1 MANSYTNEGYLVSK
15 RYAYYVFFVLFII
28 YMIDYADR
36 YVISGL
42 IPYLKAPISEGGL
55 AFSDQDCGLLV
66 SAVYWSIVVL
76 TFPLSIMI
84 DRWRRTRSL
93 GILVFLWSLATGS
106 CAFTTNFRQLFT
118 ARVAV
123 GVGESGYVPGGYSLI
138 SAFFPEKKRELM
150 IGIWNGSIPLG
161 IVMGSV
167 LGGIIAVH
175 LGWRHAFG
183 IMAIPGLVLASLFFL
198 MKDYKTVDLLRTVTG
213 AKRKTEKVKMKVKDI
228 VREFLDTP
236 SLLLTYFGYA
246 GCVFVNNALILWL
259 PAYFNR
265 LDGLPMDKATMKTA
279 IVFLLAVL
287 GAPLGG
293 IITNALQKRFKT
305 ARLVFPAISTFA
317 AAILLFAAFHFFKGQ
332 AQYFALIAMGLAAP
346 MFVAGSSA
354 VTQDVVHP
362 GLRSI
367 SYSLAIIVQNL
378 LGASLGPLFIGV
390 VSDHYMTKFNTNPA
404 MALVA
409 GFKFLPIFFAIGAL
423 FFLAGSFFYLRDLAK
438 VERVALEPED

>member
-1 MANSYTNEGYLVSK
+1 MANSYTKEGYLVSK

-36 YVISGL
+36 YVVSGL
-42 IPYLKAPISEGGL
+42 IPYLKASPADGGL
-55 AFSDQDCGLLV
+55 GFSDGDCGLLV

-76 TFPLSIMI
+76 TFPLSIII

-106 CAFTTNFRQLFT
+106 CAFAMNFKQLFT

-150 IGIWNGSIPLG
+150 MGIWNGAIPLG

-167 LGGIIAVH
+167 LGGIIAVN

-183 IMAIPGLVLASLFFL
+183 IMAIPGLVLAFLFFF
-198 MKDYKTVDLLRTVTG
+198 MKDYKTVELLRTVTDS
-213 AKRKTEKVKMKVKDI
+213 KNKTQKIKMKVKDI

-236 SLLLTYFGYA
+236 SLLFTYFGYA
-246 GCVFVNNALILWL
+246 GCVFVTNALILWL

-265 LDGLPMDKATMKTA
+265 MEGLPMDKATMKSSV
-279 IVFLLAVL
+279 VFLLAVL

-293 IITNALQKRFKT
+293 IITNALRKRFKT
-305 ARLVFPAISTFA
+305 ARLVFPAISSFTA
-317 AAILLFAAFHFFKGQ
+317 ALLIFAAFYFFSGK
-332 AQYFALIAMGLAAP
+332 AQYFTLMAMGLVIP
-346 MFVAGSSA
+346 MFVAGSAA

-362 GLRSI
+362 GLRSV
-367 SYSLAIIVQNL
+367 SQSLAIVTQNL

-390 VSDHYMTKFNTNPA
+390 VSDYYVRKFNVDPA
-404 MALVA
+404 MGLVS
-409 GFKFLPIFFAIGAL
+409 GFRFLPIFLILGGL
-423 FFLAGSFFYLRDLAK
+423 FFLAGSFFYVRDLAK
-438 VERVALEPED
+438 VERVELKPED

>member
-1 MANSYTNEGYLVSK
+1 MTNSYTKDGYLVSK

-36 YVISGL
+36 YVVSGL
-42 IPYLKAPISEGGL
+42 IPFLKAPLAEGGL

-76 TFPLSIMI
+76 TFPLSILI

-106 CAFTTNFRQLFT
+106 CAFANNFRQLFT

-138 SAFFPEKKRELM
+138 SAFFPERKRELM
-150 IGIWNGSIPLG
+150 IGIWNGAIPLG

-167 LGGIIAVH
+167 LGGIIAVN

-183 IMAIPGLVLASLFFL
+183 IMAIPGLLLAFLFFF
-198 MKDYKTVDLLRTVTG
+198 MKDYKTVELLRTVTS
-213 AKRKTEKVKMKVKDI
+213 AKQAPQKIKMKVKDI
-228 VREFLDTP
+228 VREFFDTP
-236 SLLLTYFGYA
+236 SLLFTYFGYA
-246 GCVFVNNALILWL
+246 GCVFVTNALILWL

-265 LDGLPMDKATMKTA
+265 MEGLAMDKATMKSSV
-279 IVFLLAVL
+279 IFLLAVL

-305 ARLVFPAISTFA
+305 ARLVFPAISTLCA
-317 AAILLFAAFHFFKGQ
+317 ALLLFVAFSVFSGK
-332 AQYFALIAMGLAAP
+332 AQWFTLMAMGLAAP

-367 SYSLAIIVQNL
+367 SYSLAIVVQNL
-378 LGASLGPLFIGV
+378 LGASLGPLFIGT
-390 VSDHYMTKFNTNPA
+390 VSDHYINKFNVDPA
-404 MALVA
+404 MGLVA
-409 GFKFLPIFFAIGAL
+409 GFKFLPLFFVFGAIC
-423 FFLAGSFFYLRDLAK
+423 FLAGSFFYVKDLAK
-438 VERVALEPED
+438 VERVELKVED

>member
-1 MANSYTNEGYLVSK
+1 MTNNVTGDGYLVSK

-36 YVISGL
+36 YVVSGL
-42 IPYLKAPISEGGL
+42 IPYLKAPLEEGGL
-55 AFSDQDCGLLV
+55 AFSDRDCGLLV

-76 TFPLSIMI
+76 TFPLSILI

-93 GILVFLWSLATGS
+93 GILVFLWSLATGA

-138 SAFFPEKKRELM
+138 SAFFPQKKRELM

-183 IMAIPGLVLASLFFL
+183 IMAIPGLVLAFLFFT
-198 MKDYKTVDLLRTVTG
+198 MKDYKTVELLRTVTEQ
-213 AKRKTEKVKMKVKDI
+213 KKTLKIKMKAKDI

-265 LDGLPMDKATMKTA
+265 LEGLPMDKATMKTSV
-279 IVFLLAVL
+279 IFLLAVL
-287 GAPLGG
+287 GAPIGG
-293 IITNALQKRFKT
+293 IITNALQRKFKT
-305 ARLVFPAISTFA
+305 ARLAFPAISTFTA
-317 AAILLFAAFHFFKGQ
+317 GILLFAAFYFFTGK
-332 AQYFALIAMGLAAP
+332 AQYFALIAMGLVVP

-367 SYSLAIIVQNL
+367 SYSLAIVVQNL
-378 LGASLGPLFIGV
+378 LGASLGPLFIGI
-390 VSDHYMTKFNTNPA
+390 VSDHYVDKFHVDPA
-404 MALVA
+404 MGLVA
-409 GFKFLPIFFAIGAL
+409 GFKYLPFFFALGAV
-423 FFLAGSFFYLRDLAK
+423 FFLAGAFFYVRDLAK
-438 VERVALEPED
+438 VERVELKPED

>member
-1 MANSYTNEGYLVSK
+1 MTNSYTSDGYLISK
-15 RYAYYVFFVLFII
+15 RYAYYVFFILFII

-36 YVISGL
+36 YVVSGL
-42 IPYLKAPISEGGL
+42 IPYLKAPLTEGGL
-55 AFSDQDCGLLV
+55 AFSDRDCGLLV

-118 ARVAV
+118 ARVGV
-123 GVGESGYVPGGYSLI
+123 GIGESGYVPGGYSLI

-150 IGIWNGSIPLG
+150 IGIWNGAIPLG

-183 IMAIPGLVLASLFFL
+183 IMAIPGLVLAFLFFF
-198 MKDYKTVDLLRTVTG
+198 MKDYKTVELLRTVTDT
-213 AKRKTEKVKMKVKDI
+213 KKTQKIKMKVKDI
-228 VREFLDTP
+228 VKEFLDTP

-246 GCVFVNNALILWL
+246 GCVFVTNSLILWL

-265 LDGLPMDKATMKTA
+265 LNGLPMDKATMKTSV
-279 IVFLLAVL
+279 IFLLAVL

-305 ARLVFPAISTFA
+305 ARLVFPAISTLCSA
-317 AAILLFAAFHFFKGQ
+317 LLLFAAFYLFTGT
-332 AQYFALIAMGLAAP
+332 AQYLALIAMGLVAT

-378 LGASLGPLFIGV
+378 LGASLGPLFIGL
-390 VSDHYMTKFNTNPA
+390 VSDHYIDKFHVDPA
-404 MALVA
+404 MGLAA
-409 GFKFLPIFFAIGAL
+409 GFKFLPLFFTVGAL
-423 FFLAGSFFYLRDLAK
+423 FFLAGSFFYVRDLAK
-438 VERVALEPED
+438 VERVELKAEE